1 MSDSATPTS
10 SKPSSSDLVITLN
23 QIRGIYA
30 SCVVLDTQRDVSE
43 VHIVASTARKPKQI
57 VRDVETLLFVK
68 HATKIDYR
76 KISMV
81 QIPNE
86 QLLRIPVARPEIERV
101 TEDIVGIQKRI
112 QVEIR
117 GAGRRA
123 IGEAFEKLDNPS
135 PFKTSA
141 RATIDAIKKL
151 IGQSLD
157 FQLEDVQVFG
167 MGTREIV
174 IVVINCLVEDREE
187 TFTGSS
193 FVGTRKIESAVRATL
208 DALNRRIHNLSL
220 QAPREPEEPESI

>member
-1 MSDSATPTS
+1 MTDVSMPTS
-10 SKPSSSDLVITLN
+10 SKPSSSDLVLTLN
-23 QIRGIYA
+23 QIRGVYA
-30 SCVVLDTQRDVSE
+30 SCVVLDEKREVSE

-57 VRDVETLLFVK
+57 VRDVETILFVK
-68 HATKIDYR
+68 HATKLDYR

-81 QIPNE
+81 QIPDE
-86 QLLRIPVARPEIERV
+86 QLLRIPVARPEIDRV
-101 TEDIVGIQKRI
+101 TEELVGSLKRI

-123 IGEAFEKLDNPS
+123 IGEAYEKLDNPS
-135 PFKTSA
+135 PFKTAA

-151 IGQSLD
+151 VGPSLD

-167 MGTREIV
+167 LGAREIV

-187 TFTGSS
+187 IFTGSS
-193 FVGTRKIESAVRATL
+193 FLGTRNIESAVRATL

-220 QAPREPEEPESI
+220 QAPREEEESESI